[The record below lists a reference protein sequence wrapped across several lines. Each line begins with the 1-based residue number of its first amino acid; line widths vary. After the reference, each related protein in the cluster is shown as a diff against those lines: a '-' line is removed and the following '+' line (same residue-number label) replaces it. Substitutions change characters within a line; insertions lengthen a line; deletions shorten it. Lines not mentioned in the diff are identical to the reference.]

1 MMLLLILAVWFLGII
16 LLAPYANS
24 IGRAINN
31 RLNVHFP
38 NIEE

>member
-1 MMLLLILAVWFLGII
+1 MMLLLILVVWFLGII
-16 LLAPYANS
+16 LFAPYANS

-31 RLNVHFP
+31 WLNIYFP

>member
-1 MMLLLILAVWFLGII
+1 MMLLLILVVWFLGII

-24 IGRAINN
+24 IGRAIDNW
-31 RLNVHFP
+31 LNINLP

>member
-1 MMLLLILAVWFLGII
+1 MILLLILVVWFLGII

-24 IGRAINN
+24 IGRAIDNW
-31 RLNVHFP
+31 LNIHFP